1 MFAPPGV
8 WFRALAEPL
17 RPSWRISVPARA
29 PFKGLPTLC
38 LRGRHA
44 ASRWSSMYTL
54 VNRTSDLPN
63 WSRATDRVARSGG
76 CAMAPGEFVD
86 SLDGLGPARQRRRPR
101 GISGGLIAFG
111 RGPAPSGLGRET
123 RSDVA
128 LIEAR
133 ARPADHRQE
142 RGRHETNCG
151 VHAAVEP
158 AARGGGRGGGRRRGG
173 TALIART
180 GLARAVWGLL
190 SGGDGNRS

>member
-1 MFAPPGV
+1 MFAPPGI

-44 ASRWSSMYTL
+44 ASRWSSIYTP

-101 GISGGLIAFG
+101 GIGGGLIAFG
-111 RGPAPSGLGRET
+111 RGPAPSGLGRENSA
-123 RSDVA
+123 RDQSDV
-128 LIEAR
+128 R
-133 ARPADHRQE
+133 SRRGPGRPIT
-142 RGRHETNCG
+142 GRS
-151 VHAAVEP
+151 V
-158 AARGGGRGGGRRRGG
+158 GGTRRIAEFMRRSSRRRGVVVE
-173 TALIART
+173 
-180 GLARAVWGLL
+180 AVD
-190 SGGDGNRS
+190 GGAEELR